1 MKASRQNIETSDR
14 LYLGHHMVFVALLLT
29 GLGLLIIF
37 TSSSIP
43 ASQKFGDAWY
53 FFRKQAI
60 IAVLGILMIGI
71 IKKIPFR
78 FIERMV
84 LPLLGFSIF
93 LLVLTLIPGIAH
105 KANGAARWIS
115 LGGITFQPAELAKL
129 AMVLFLAK
137 SLSRPRC
144 DIKKFKS
151 GVLPNLLVYGLVAS
165 LLMLQPDFGSTIL
178 ISLVTFIMLF
188 TAGLPLHYVMGSFTA
203 GLLGMALAIWRAP
216 YRMARLTAFLD
227 PWQDIQKGGFQII
240 QSYLGFQNGGLL
252 GLGLGE
258 SRQKLYFLPEAHT
271 DFILSVIGEELGLLG
286 VLLVI
291 GLFSYLTWITF
302 KITMIQSNS
311 FRKFLACGLSLLIT
325 LQASI
330 NMGVTMGLLPTK
342 GIPLPFVS
350 NGASSLI
357 VFMAIAGLMAK
368 LSTEGEEIAKEKN
381 AS

>member
-1 MKASRQNIETSDR
+1 MKVQKHSIDPQER
-14 LYLGHHMVFVALLLT
+14 LQIGRHLLFVALLLT
-29 GLGLLIIF
+29 GIGLLIIF

-43 ASQKFGDAWY
+43 ASQKFGDAFH
-53 FFRKQAI
+53 FFRKQAVMAMVGMFSVYFI
-60 IAVLGILMIGI
+60 FKL
-71 IKKIPFR
+71 PFR
-78 FIERMV
+78 FYEKMV
-84 LPLLGFSIF
+84 LPLLAISLG
-93 LLVLTLIPGIAH
+93 LLTLTLIPGIAH

-115 LGGITFQPAELAKL
+115 IGGLTFQPAELAKL
-129 AMVLFLAK
+129 SMVFFLAK
-137 SLSRPRC
+137 SLSRPHN
-144 DIKKFKS
+144 DIKNFKG
-151 GVLPNLLVYGLVAS
+151 GVLPNLLVFGVFGF

-178 ISLVTFIMLF
+178 ISLVTFVMLF
-188 TAGLPLHYVMGSFTA
+188 TAGLPLRYVMGSCVV
-203 GLLGMALAIWRAP
+203 GVLGMALAIWKAP

-227 PWQDIQKGGFQII
+227 PWQDIQRGGFQII

-291 GLFSYLTWITF
+291 GLFAYLTWLAYR
-302 KITMIQSNS
+302 ITMLQENN

-350 NGASSLI
+350 NGASSLV
-357 VFMAIAGLMAK
+357 VFLIISGLLAK
-368 LSTEGEEIAKEKN
+368 LGMEGEEIAKEKV
-381 AS
+381 A